1 MAGSRDPPHI
11 HRDVLRHRLC
21 GERAVWGG
29 LEAHHT
35 QQQGCA
41 MAHPHMSCRW
51 DVLGA
56 HPPSLREQGST
67 PEDCMGH
74 GAYQVTTL
82 GGCSPRQGQGQGQHT
97 QRGSRL
103 WSAQRLWWWVELT
116 HPPGGQAH
124 TKGDIRPGGLGS
136 HPRDSDLSQAGEG
149 GRQVRSR

>member
-1 MAGSRDPPHI
+1 MWLGQETHHT

-56 HPPSLREQGST
+56 HPPSTRWPGGT

-74 GAYQVTTL
+74 GA
-82 GGCSPRQGQGQGQHT
+82 CQGTNSGWLQPQAGPGAGPAH
-97 QRGSRL
+97 
-103 WSAQRLWWWVELT
+103 
-116 HPPGGQAH
+116 PGG
-124 TKGDIRPGGLGS
+124 
-136 HPRDSDLSQAGEG
+136 E
-149 GRQVRSR
+149 QVVVCTEAMVVG